1 MTELEALKNRHSV
14 RAYQERKI
22 EQEVA
27 NQLKAFLD
35 ACNQKGNVHLELA
48 EDAGGTFGSIF
59 NWGRGLA
66 SAPSAIV
73 CMGPDDDTLDERVGY
88 YGEQAVLYAEQL
100 GLNTCWVGMFQTK
113 GVPVTIPKGERLVL
127 VIALGYGKD
136 AGKPHKSKT
145 PEQVSS
151 CETEAPEWFRYGVEL
166 ALLAPTAINQQKFE
180 FRYLSDGS
188 VSAKAFAGPF
198 SKVDLGIVKYHFDL
212 GRAEHGQKETFFA

>member
-27 NQLKAFLD
+27 DQLKAFLD

-88 YGEQAVLYAEQL
+88 YGEKAVLFAQQR
-100 GLNTCWVGMFQTK
+100 T
-113 GVPVTIPKGERLVL
+113 
-127 VIALGYGKD
+127 
-136 AGKPHKSKT
+136 SKT
-145 PEQVSS
+145 VP
-151 CETEAPEWFRYGVEL
+151 W
-166 ALLAPTAINQQKFE
+166 
-180 FRYLSDGS
+180 
-188 VSAKAFAGPF
+188 
-198 SKVDLGIVKYHFDL
+198 
-212 GRAEHGQKETFFA
+212 GRWQNL